1 MALYIFHFIYFIYFN
16 EFLFCY
22 VLHFLHTDPY
32 EHVGKI
38 QKKKEKKTKHIY
50 IANSHTITYWWKRKR
65 ERNTPLY
72 ILLYLHEKIN
82 NN

>member
-22 VLHFLHTDPY
+22 VLHFLHTGPY

-38 QKKKEKKTKHIY
+38 QKKEKKTKHIY
-50 IANSHTITYWWKRKR
+50 IANSHTITY
-65 ERNTPLY
+65 
-72 ILLYLHEKIN
+72 
-82 NN
+82 

>member
-50 IANSHTITYWWKRKR
+50 IANSHTITLMKKKERKKH
-65 ERNTPLY
+65 TPLHSS
-72 ILLYLHEKIN
+72 LFT
-82 NN
+82 

>member
-1 MALYIFHFIYFIYFN
+1 MALYIFHFIYFN

-38 QKKKEKKTKHIY
+38 QKKK
-50 IANSHTITYWWKRKR
+50 RK
-65 ERNTPLY
+65 EN
-72 ILLYLHEKIN
+72 
-82 NN
+82 

>member
-1 MALYIFHFIYFIYFN
+1 MALYIFHFIYFN

-50 IANSHTITYWWKRKR
+50 IANSHTITY
-65 ERNTPLY
+65 
-72 ILLYLHEKIN
+72 
-82 NN
+82 

>member
-38 QKKKEKKTKHIY
+38 QKKK
-50 IANSHTITYWWKRKR
+50 RK
-65 ERNTPLY
+65 EN
-72 ILLYLHEKIN
+72 
-82 NN
+82 

>member
-22 VLHFLHTDPY
+22 VLHFLHTGPY

-38 QKKKEKKTKHIY
+38 QKKK
-50 IANSHTITYWWKRKR
+50 RK
-65 ERNTPLY
+65 EN
-72 ILLYLHEKIN
+72 
-82 NN
+82 

>member
-22 VLHFLHTDPY
+22 VLHFLHTGPY

-38 QKKKEKKTKHIY
+38 QKKKRKENLAYIHRKLAHNYILMKKKERKKH
-50 IANSHTITYWWKRKR
+50 
-65 ERNTPLY
+65 TPLHSS
-72 ILLYLHEKIN
+72 LFT
-82 NN
+82 